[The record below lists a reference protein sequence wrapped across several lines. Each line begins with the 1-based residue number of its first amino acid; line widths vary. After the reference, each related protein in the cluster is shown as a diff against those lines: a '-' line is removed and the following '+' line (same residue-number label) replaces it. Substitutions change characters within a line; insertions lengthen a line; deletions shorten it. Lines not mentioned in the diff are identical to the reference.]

1 MSYSNLALA
10 VGAGW
15 CATAHAQHKAA
26 FLSAVS
32 RATVQRVVVGT
43 LSQLIDRPFNQIGNK
58 YTPFIC
64 SF

>member
-15 CATAHAQHKAA
+15 VRDRTRSAQSSG
-26 FLSAVS
+26 FSGVS
-32 RATVQRVVVGT
+32 RATVQRVVVGK
-43 LSQLIDRPFNQIGNK
+43 LSQLIDRPFNHIGNK
-58 YTPFIC
+58 YPPFIC